1 MRATLLRGVY
11 RLEEQVDRRVGAFVR
26 RRLGWRPTVVPYISY
41 GTSSSVHVRARVLLS
56 RPNARPRPGRP
67 LLPGLRHFLS
77 VELAGEQV
85 RVEVAGGVHDMV
97 ASADGYVE
105 ATVETPALT
114 PGWHLITFVVTAEP
128 DGPVEGRLLVVDPA
142 ARLGVVSD
150 IDDTIIHTGLTRLVD
165 AVRTTLLIPEN
176 ARKEI
181 AGASQLYRALCAGPV
196 GPTQVFYVSTG
207 AWNLH
212 QVIERFLARHGFPEG
227 PVLMTDWGPSTGWL
241 FRESSVSYKARVIN
255 GLVQEYPSL
264 TWVLIGD
271 SGQDDPEAYAAVAR
285 AHPDRLHAIYI
296 RDVAPASAA
305 RRDRVRRLAGEL
317 AGVGVA
323 MLLVPDIAA
332 AAADAHARGLID
344 DRARDVVSRAVH
356 TSGTG
361 SLARPL
367 NPATRHPRP

>member
-1 MRATLLRGVY
+1 MRATLLRWVY
-11 RLEEQVDRRVGAFVR
+11 RLEEKVDRRVSALVR
-26 RRLGWRPTVVPYISY
+26 HRLGWRPTVVPYISY
-41 GTSSSVHVRARVLLS
+41 GTPSSVHVRGRVLLS
-56 RPNARPRPGRP
+56 RPEARPRPRRS
-67 LLPGLRHFLS
+67 LLPGLGHFLS

-85 RVEVAGGVHDMV
+85 RVEVAGRVHDTV

-105 ATVETPALT
+105 ATFDTPALQ
-114 PGWHLITFVVTAEP
+114 PGWHVITFVVSAQP
-128 DGPVEGRLLVVDPA
+128 DAPVKGRLLVVDPA

-150 IDDTIIHTGLTRLVD
+150 VDDTIIHTGLTRLVD
-165 AVRTTLLIPEN
+165 AVRTTLLIPEH

-181 AGASQLYRALCAGPV
+181 AGASQLYRALCAGTA

-212 QVIERFLARHGFPEG
+212 PVIERFLARHGFPEG

-241 FRESSVSYKARVIN
+241 FRESSLTYKARVIQA
-255 GLVQEYPSL
+255 LVEEYPAL

-285 AHPDRLHAIYI
+285 ARPDRLHAIYI
-296 RDVAPASAA
+296 RDVAPETNA
-305 RRDRVRRLAGEL
+305 RGERVRRLAAEL
-317 AGVGVA
+317 AAVGVP

-344 DRARDVVSRAVH
+344 DRAREVVSRAVH
-356 TSGTG
+356 TGAGAPS
-361 SLARPL
+361 RP
-367 NPATRHPRP
+367 

>member
-1 MRATLLRGVY
+1 MRATLLRWVY
-11 RLEEQVDRRVGAFVR
+11 RLEERVDRRLSAFVR
-26 RRLGWRPTVVPYISY
+26 HRLGWRPTVVPYISY

-56 RPNARPRPGRP
+56 RPSARPQPRRS

-85 RVEVAGGVHDMV
+85 RVEVAGTVHDTV

-105 ATVETPALT
+105 ATIETPPLD
-114 PGWHLITFVVTAEP
+114 PGWHEITFVVSAEP
-128 DGPVEGRLLVVDPA
+128 DAPVEGRLLVVDPA

-165 AVRTTLLIPEN
+165 AVRSTLLIPEN

-181 AGASQLYRALCAGPV
+181 AGASHLYRALCAETA

-212 QVIERFLARHGFPEG
+212 PVIERFLARHGFPEG
-227 PVLMTDWGPSTGWL
+227 PVLMTDWGPSAGWI
-241 FRESSVSYKARVIN
+241 FRESSVSYKARVISALVKEHP
-255 GLVQEYPSL
+255 GLR
-264 TWVLIGD
+264 WVLVGD

-285 AHPDRLHAIYI
+285 ARPDRLHAIYI
-296 RDVAPASAA
+296 RDVGPASNA
-305 RRDRVRRLAGEL
+305 RANRVRRLAAEL
-317 AGVGVA
+317 AGVGVP
-323 MLLVPDIAA
+323 MLLVPDVAA

-344 DRARDVVSRAVH
+344 DRAREVVSRAVH
-356 TSGTG
+356 SSGAVAP
-361 SLARPL
+361 SRP
-367 NPATRHPRP
+367 